1 MQSIATRKVYSVNV
15 LENSSKSL
23 SSSHILYRD
32 KIYIIKDVIL
42 KLVEYG
48 ELTQT
53 TLISFC
59 GLNMKKHKH
68 ILDYLEGKDLI
79 KTYTR
84 TVGKSRYSSD
94 ILIRNIGLS
103 RKQFYMRV
111 SKMIEVGLVV
121 RYGRRYNLTTLG
133 KIVYDVRW

>member
-1 MQSIATRKVYSVNV
+1 MKLIGTGKVYCVVPIFLKSRP
-15 LENSSKSL
+15 SL
-23 SSSHILYRD
+23 SDSHILYRD

-79 KTYTR
+79 KTHTR
-84 TVGKSRYSSD
+84 SVGKRTFTIYNPTENGIAFCRS
-94 ILIRNIGLS
+94 ILEPYENMFPRALRI
-103 RKQFYMRV
+103 
-111 SKMIEVGLVV
+111 
-121 RYGRRYNLTTLG
+121 
-133 KIVYDVRW
+133 

>member
-1 MQSIATRKVYSVNV
+1 
-15 LENSSKSL
+15 L

-79 KTYTR
+79 KTHTR
-84 TVGKSRYSSD
+84 TVGKRTFTIYKPTENGIGFCRS
-94 ILIRNIGLS
+94 ILEPYENMFPRALRI
-103 RKQFYMRV
+103 
-111 SKMIEVGLVV
+111 
-121 RYGRRYNLTTLG
+121 
-133 KIVYDVRW
+133 

>member
-1 MQSIATRKVYSVNV
+1 
-15 LENSSKSL
+15 L

-68 ILDYLEGKDLI
+68 ILDYLEGKGLI
-79 KTYTR
+79 KTYIR
-84 TVGKSRYSSD
+84 TVGKRTFTIYKPTEIGIGFCRS
-94 ILIRNIGLS
+94 ILEPYESMFPRGL
-103 RKQFYMRV
+103 R
-111 SKMIEVGLVV
+111 I
-121 RYGRRYNLTTLG
+121 
-133 KIVYDVRW
+133 

>member
-1 MQSIATRKVYSVNV
+1 
-15 LENSSKSL
+15 L

-42 KLVEYG
+42 KFVEYG
-48 ELTQT
+48 ELIQT

-79 KTYTR
+79 KTHTR
-84 TVGKSRYSSD
+84 TVGKRTFTIYKPTENGIAFCRS
-94 ILIRNIGLS
+94 ILEPYENMFPRALRI
-103 RKQFYMRV
+103 
-111 SKMIEVGLVV
+111 
-121 RYGRRYNLTTLG
+121 
-133 KIVYDVRW
+133 

>member
-1 MQSIATRKVYSVNV
+1 LKCAGKVYCAVRILFETSP
-15 LENSSKSL
+15 L
-23 SSSHILYRD
+23 SDSHLLYRD

-68 ILDYLEGKDLI
+68 ILNYLEAKSLITTEIRTIGKRVFTI
-79 KTYTR
+79 YKPTGSGIEFCKTVLEPYE
-84 TVGKSRYSSD
+84 
-94 ILIRNIGLS
+94 NMFP
-103 RKQFYMRV
+103 RKLR
-111 SKMIEVGLVV
+111 I
-121 RYGRRYNLTTLG
+121 
-133 KIVYDVRW
+133 

>member
-1 MQSIATRKVYSVNV
+1 M
-15 LENSSKSL
+15 
-23 SSSHILYRD
+23 LYRD

-68 ILDYLEGKDLI
+68 ILDYLVAKGLI
-79 KTYTR
+79 MTELR
-84 TVGKSRYSSD
+84 TVGKRIFTMYKPNGSGIEFCRT
-94 ILIRNIGLS
+94 ILEPYENMFP
-103 RKQFYMRV
+103 RKLR
-111 SKMIEVGLVV
+111 I
-121 RYGRRYNLTTLG
+121 
-133 KIVYDVRW
+133 

>member
-1 MQSIATRKVYSVNV
+1 
-15 LENSSKSL
+15 
-23 SSSHILYRD
+23 HILYRD

-79 KTYTR
+79 KTHTR
-84 TVGKSRYSSD
+84 TVGKRTFTIYKPTENGITFCRS
-94 ILIRNIGLS
+94 ILEPYENMFPRALRI
-103 RKQFYMRV
+103 
-111 SKMIEVGLVV
+111 
-121 RYGRRYNLTTLG
+121 
-133 KIVYDVRW
+133 